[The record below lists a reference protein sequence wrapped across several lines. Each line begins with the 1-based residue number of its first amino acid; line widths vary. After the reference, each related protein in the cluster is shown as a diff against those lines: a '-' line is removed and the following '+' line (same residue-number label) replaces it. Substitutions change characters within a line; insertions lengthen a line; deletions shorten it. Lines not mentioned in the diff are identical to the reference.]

1 MITDAKFRN
10 KLNLQQKE
18 IQALRSRVS
27 ELSDQT
33 LLLEDEIKGF
43 KKNVSRDISTLL
55 ERVEI
60 LKNRILKQ

>member
-1 MITDAKFRN
+1 MTTDTKLKN

-18 IQALRSRVS
+18 IQTLRSRVS

-33 LLLEDEIKGF
+33 LLLESEIKGF

-60 LKNRILKQ
+60 LKNRVLNQ